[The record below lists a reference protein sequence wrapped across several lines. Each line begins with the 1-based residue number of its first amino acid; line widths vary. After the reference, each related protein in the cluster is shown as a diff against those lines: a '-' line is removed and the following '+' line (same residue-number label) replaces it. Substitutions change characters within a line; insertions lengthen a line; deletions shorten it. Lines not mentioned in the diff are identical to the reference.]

1 MVDLNGQV
9 ALVTGASRGIGKS
22 VALALARA
30 GAVVCITGRTPQ
42 TLADTSKEIESVSP
56 ESFWMAC
63 DVRNESQQTAVF
75 HEILKRHQR
84 LDICVANAGEAT
96 LASATKTSLDQWRRD
111 IDTNLTG
118 LFITATESLRIMSR
132 QKSGSI
138 IGLVSKA
145 GTTAFLARAAYCA
158 SKWGARGF
166 LKCLA
171 LEAEKSNVKVTALC
185 PASVATDFQKNNPMG
200 TDWMMSPETV
210 AGAVL
215 HLLSLEKNAYVD
227 EWLISTWTKPEK
239 PNPGQPGLPIGPK

>member
-1 MVDLNGQV
+1 MTTANLKDQV
-9 ALVTGASRGIGKS
+9 ALVTGGNRGIGKS
-22 VALALARA
+22 TALALARA
-30 GAVVCITGRTPQ
+30 GATVCITGRNAG
-42 TLADTSKEIESVSP
+42 TLAATAAELQSVSP
-56 ESFWMAC
+56 DSFWMAC
-63 DVRNESQQTAVF
+63 DVRNEKQQLAVF

-96 LASATKTSLDQWRRD
+96 LASATKTTLEQWNRD

-118 LFITATESLRIMSR
+118 LFITTTESLKIMQK
-132 QKSGSI
+132 QKSGYI

-210 AGAVL
+210 AEAVM
-215 HLLSLEKNAYVD
+215 HLVSLEKNAYVD
-227 EWLISTWTKPEK
+227 EWLIATWTKPEK
-239 PNPGQPGLPIGPK
+239 PNPAQPPLLKP